1 MQYVCVFLL
10 TSENPIPPKQWIDG
24 INHPEWGRE
33 EYQIASATTPPIVN
47 FAKFKFSVVNP

>member
-1 MQYVCVFLL
+1 MNSRIDDIWL
-10 TSENPIPPKQWIDG
+10 TILQWIDG

-47 FAKFKFSVVNP
+47 YAKFKFSIEGAK